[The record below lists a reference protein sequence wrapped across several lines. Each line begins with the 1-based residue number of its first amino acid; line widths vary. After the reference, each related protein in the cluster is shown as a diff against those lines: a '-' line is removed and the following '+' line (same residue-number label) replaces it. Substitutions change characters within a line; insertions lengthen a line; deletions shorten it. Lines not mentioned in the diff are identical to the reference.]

1 MAFRKEP
8 FFYGHDNYDQLVKIA
23 KVRPRRRRRRRR
35 ARARR
40 RAAAPAGPP
49 AGAGGPGR
57 PRPPARAH
65 AGRHRAQR
73 ARQALLAH
81 TLDKQRQCKWAR
93 ANRVG
98 IGIGYM
104 VG

>member
-40 RAAAPAGPP
+40 RAAAPAG
-49 AGAGGPGR
+49 A
-57 PRPPARAH
+57 
-65 AGRHRAQR
+65 R